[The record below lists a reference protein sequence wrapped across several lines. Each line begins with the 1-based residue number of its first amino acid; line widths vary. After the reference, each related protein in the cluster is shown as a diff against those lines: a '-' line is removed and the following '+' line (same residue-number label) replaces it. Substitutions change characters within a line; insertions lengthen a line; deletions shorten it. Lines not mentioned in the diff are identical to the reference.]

1 MSSGA
6 SEPADITGA
15 KVFIT
20 YRREETA
27 AHAGRLYDA
36 MVARF
41 GEDNVFM
48 DVDMAPGVDF
58 VERIPRRLRLPGADR
73 RHGAEV
79 GDGAG

>member
-27 AHAGRLYDA
+27 PHAGRLYDA
-36 MVARF
+36 MAARF
-41 GEDNVFM
+41 G
-48 DVDMAPGVDF
+48 
-58 VERIPRRLRLPGADR
+58 
-73 RHGAEV
+73 
-79 GDGAG
+79 

>member
-1 MSSGA
+1 MPG
-6 SEPADITGA
+6 P

-27 AHAGRLYDA
+27 AHAGRLYDD

-41 GEDNVFM
+41 GESNVFM

-58 VERIPRRLRLPGADR
+58 VDSIPRTSSGSRSRPPCG
-73 RHGAEV
+73 V
-79 GDGAG
+79 PK

>member
-1 MSSGA
+1 VSVGPTESRSG
-6 SEPADITGA
+6 PGP

-41 GEDNVFM
+41 GEANVFM
-48 DVDMAPGVDF
+48 DVDMRPGSTSSKGS
-58 VERIPRRLRLPGADR
+58 PRRSLPATC
-73 RHGAEV
+73 
-79 GDGAG
+79 